1 MCYCVRHAFVGLA
14 ALCAIAA
21 QPGAPCPNITEWSPA
36 AEAIENVSTASSPA
50 ANKTALDEMLWG
62 SKGML
67 QYWTAAPELV
77 VLMSV
82 MEYRGD
88 SGADSVATGEQLT
101 AVEADA
107 LEADL
112 TGALR
117 LLTGDNYQQF
127 AAIHREEVPVG
138 EQTRLSRPRQIVVG
152 RYSGLR
158 RTRSTIGFGGRAAL
172 ADGHII
178 GGAILLDRDYD
189 QTSDLRRLL
198 RMHELGHAL
207 GFNHVRAQTSIM
219 NPAIGSE
226 LTGFDRV
233 AIRIA
238 FNRTHDHAAN

>member
-1 MCYCVRHAFVGLA
+1 VRHAFPCLA
-14 ALCAIAA
+14 VLLALAA
-21 QPGAPCPNITEWSPA
+21 QPGGPLPNIAEWAPA
-36 AEAIENVSTASSPA
+36 AETVENVSTASGFA
-50 ANKTALDEMLWG
+50 VDKTALDEMLWG

-82 MEYRGD
+82 MEYRGV
-88 SGADSVATGEQLT
+88 SGAESIATAEQLT
-101 AVEADA
+101 VAEADA

-117 LLTGDNYQQF
+117 LLTGDNYQRF
-127 AAIHREEVPVG
+127 AGIHREVVPVG
-138 EQTRLSRPRQIVVG
+138 EHTRLSRSRQIVVG

-158 RTRSTIGFGGRAAL
+158 RTRSMIGFGGRAART
-172 ADGHII
+172 DGRII

-189 QTSDLRRLL
+189 ETSELRRLL

-207 GFNHVRAQTSIM
+207 GFNHVQAQTSIM
-219 NPAIGSE
+219 NPAIGPD

-238 FNRTHDHAAN
+238 FDRAHNHAAN